1 MTYLFGTTP
10 VRVFHH
16 DGVWWWAC
24 SDLAVLLGTP
34 SQELIF
40 NARHGDT
47 SMMLLPGRSRRS
59 SVISSTSVVV
69 LVQQFYSELPR
80 AKRFLQWFERWLLN
94 DVPDPKD
101 VSHGCEQQEM
111 DLDAEEVVKTVEPV
125 QPEEQM
131 KDWMEAIQQS
141 VGPCIGLSPGLNL
154 NEKPQRENYT
164 ATAQYVVD
172 LQAWTH
178 HTATRLQEAGFSIH
192 AYFVLHLAPDEYEWV
207 YDILLRFHRAVNV
220 RELGEAEF
228 VDFYGSP
235 ELTESNGSFI
245 GLGHPPL
252 SLAFLAGRDDLVP
265 VLLELGANPYLM
277 YAMLTP
283 AARGLR
289 LVKVTPLELLCKMAV
304 RHRFTNFAPF
314 RSMLNHMTARSYSF
328 NRSRKDG
335 KGTLEEYLSARR
347 IMLFKPYARAGR
359 SAPVSAAH
367 ETHV

>member
-1 MTYLFGTTP
+1 M
-10 VRVFHH
+10 
-16 DGVWWWAC
+16 
-24 SDLAVLLGTP
+24 
-34 SQELIF
+34 
-40 NARHGDT
+40 
-47 SMMLLPGRSRRS
+47 
-59 SVISSTSVVV
+59 
-69 LVQQFYSELPR
+69 
-80 AKRFLQWFERWLLN
+80 
-94 DVPDPKD
+94 
-101 VSHGCEQQEM
+101 
-111 DLDAEEVVKTVEPV
+111 
-125 QPEEQM
+125 
-131 KDWMEAIQQS
+131 
-141 VGPCIGLSPGLNL
+141 
-154 NEKPQRENYT
+154 
-164 ATAQYVVD
+164 
-172 LQAWTH
+172 
-178 HTATRLQEAGFSIH
+178 
-192 AYFVLHLAPDEYEWV
+192 
-207 YDILLRFHRAVNV
+207 
-220 RELGEAEF
+220 
-228 VDFYGSP
+228 DFYGSP